1 MVSTLKTISFAW
13 FVSLFMGFAL
23 LPAYG
28 NTVEL
33 PDGSKADLSSTCPVC
48 NMKVEAGNLGF
59 AAVVL
64 ENGKV
69 IALDGP
75 GDLFRFVLAPGQY
88 GAENAPIK
96 HVFVTDYG
104 NRTLI
109 DAKKGFF
116 VVGSDLSGGMGP
128 EAVPFSTREAA
139 EKFKSDHKGKE
150 LLTYD
155 QVTLDHLK
163 ARKKILKMD
172 QGSGPSGSGHGH

>member
-13 FVSLFMGFAL
+13 VVSLIVGFAL
-23 LPAYG
+23 FPAYG

-33 PDGSKADLSSTCPVC
+33 PDGSKVDLSSTCPVC

-59 AAVVL
+59 AAVVF
-64 ENGKV
+64 ESGKV
-69 IALDGP
+69 IPLDGP
-75 GDLFRFVLAPGQY
+75 GDLFRFVLAPAKY
-88 GAENAPIK
+88 GFDQAGIK

-104 NRTLI
+104 SKTLI

-128 EAVPFSTREAA
+128 EAVPFSSKEAA
-139 EKFKSDHKGKE
+139 EKFKTDHKGKE
-150 LLTYD
+150 LLTYG

-172 QGSGPSGSGHGH
+172 QGTGPGGGHGH